1 MLSKTTYC
9 FQETC
14 HHMMRR
20 GQVYLWTVT
29 FREVMS
35 DRRVGIAYHYFQRDL
50 IRLFH
55 GNIAG
60 VRVFE
65 IHPGGHGLHVHF
77 LCNRF
82 VPARLVWGL
91 SRKHGLGRV
100 DVVRAD
106 AGISSYLSKYLG
118 KTGPRLAKGMRRWA
132 AFGTAPRFG
141 VANVKVES
149 MEAEYIKTRTGG
161 RKVPF
166 REYLVYAQEAKF
178 AGYRTLDQ
186 TPQEIALDM
195 PKVIRQALLDMGAIP
210 PS

>member
-1 MLSKTTYC
+1 MTDL
-9 FQETC
+9 
-14 HHMMRR
+14 
-20 GQVYLWTVT
+20 
-29 FREVMS
+29 
-35 DRRVGIAYHYFQRDL
+35 RVGIAYHYFQRDL

-65 IHPGGHGLHVHF
+65 VHPGGHGLHVHF

-106 AGISSYLSKYLG
+106 AGISAYLSKYLC
-118 KTGPRLAKGMRRWA
+118 KTGPRLAKGLRRWA
-132 AFGTAPRFG
+132 AFGTSPRLG
-141 VANVKVES
+141 VANVKVETT
-149 MEAEYIKTRTGG
+149 ETEYIKRRNAG
-161 RKVPF
+161 RKVPY
-166 REYLVYAQEAKF
+166 RDYMVYAKEAKF

-186 TPQEIALDM
+186 TPLEIALDT

-210 PS
+210 SP